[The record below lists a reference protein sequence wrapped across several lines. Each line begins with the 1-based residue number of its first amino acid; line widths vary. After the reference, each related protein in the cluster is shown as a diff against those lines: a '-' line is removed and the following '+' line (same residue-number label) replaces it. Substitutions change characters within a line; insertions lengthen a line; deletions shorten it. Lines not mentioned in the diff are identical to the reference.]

1 VACALI
7 ERSES
12 ALTVAAMPPHH
23 FVCAVGLQV
32 ICNRRLGWAHP
43 LWCAQL
49 AIDLQRR
56 DSRPTAVSA
65 EKVRGLVAIAVLTGV
80 SARVRKESKKINLGY
95 CPPPTVYRS
104 IKGKAA
110 NENFFVDRKIVYG
123 DDVRAH

>member
-1 VACALI
+1 VAIHWRLCV
-7 ERSES
+7 RKCGG
-12 ALTVAAMPPHH
+12 AASD
-23 FVCAVGLQV
+23 LQPKAWLWLCV
-32 ICNRRLGWAHP
+32 MRPNRKNSQTAQATQP
-43 LWCAQL
+43 QL

-65 EKVRGLVAIAVLTGV
+65 EKVRGLVVIAALTGV